1 MKTILLG
8 LVECTAVGLRT
19 SWVSFLVASLLEFI
33 DSIDSHSSSRGVVG
47 NWGLPCVST
56 SDWLTDKSWG
66 GTIEVSTDC
75 RNINSK
81 YIRHKKKR
89 QRAPTKKLLPMFHAS
104 TSKNKETQHHICEM
118 DIIWKKAIVS
128 HWWYYLFKGISL
140 LLMDKKVTCSIYLWK
155 IANITSGGR
164 ESLC

>member
-1 MKTILLG
+1 MKTILFG

-47 NWGLPCVST
+47 NWGLPCVSA
-56 SDWLTDKSWG
+56 SDWLTDKKSWG

-89 QRAPTKKLLPMFHAS
+89 ERERESSNFELLPMFHAS
-104 TSKNKETQHHICEM
+104 TSKNKETQHHICQV
-118 DIIWKKAIVS
+118 DIIRKNAIVVS
-128 HWWYYLFKGISL
+128 K
-140 LLMDKKVTCSIYLWK
+140 DCK
-155 IANITSGGR
+155 R
-164 ESLC
+164 E

>member
-1 MKTILLG
+1 MKTILFG

-33 DSIDSHSSSRGVVG
+33 DSIDSHSSSIGVVG
-47 NWGLPCVST
+47 NWGLPCVSA
-56 SDWLTDKSWG
+56 SDWLTDKKSWG

-89 QRAPTKKLLPMFHAS
+89 ERELQPKNYYQCFMHPQAKIKKHNITYVKW
-104 TSKNKETQHHICEM
+104 TSYGKRQWFLID
-118 DIIWKKAIVS
+118 DIIF
-128 HWWYYLFKGISL
+128 LKG
-140 LLMDKKVTCSIYLWK
+140 LWIRK
-155 IANITSGGR
+155 WPVLYIF
-164 ESLC
+164 EK

>member
-8 LVECTAVGLRT
+8 LVKCTAVGLRT
-19 SWVSFLVASLLEFI
+19 SWVFFLVASLLEFI

-75 RNINSK
+75 RN
-81 YIRHKKKR
+81 
-89 QRAPTKKLLPMFHAS
+89 
-104 TSKNKETQHHICEM
+104 KETQHHICEV

-155 IANITSGGR
+155 IAISSLEGGKVYAR
-164 ESLC
+164 W